1 MTLPPLLLQLV
12 VILGCARLLRMVL
25 TAAGQPAVVGEM
37 IAGFVLGPVV
47 FGAVAPGLQAKVFGA
62 ESLPA
67 LAGLAQV
74 GLVLFTF
81 VIGAELRLPHGAR
94 KQIVDAAA
102 VGIPS
107 VIVPMVLGLGVAVLL
122 HPALAPPGV
131 GVWSFALFVAA
142 ALSVT
147 ALPVMARILKE
158 RSMTHSEV
166 GRLALTAAAVADAVV
181 WILLAVVVVVI
192 GAGRDWQQVA
202 TLVAGLAV
210 LTCVVLFGARPLVAR
225 SLHRNATD
233 GRDASAVLAGLLIAV
248 FACAYATEA
257 LGMHAVFGAFLFGA
271 SLPRDDRLVRT
282 LVERIEYLAVMV
294 LLPVFFALAGLSTTA
309 GAFAGPGLIDLLL
322 ILLVAIVGKVAAAIP
337 GARWAGMS
345 WRSSLAVG
353 ALMNTRGLVE
363 LIVLKIGLD
372 LGLIGREA
380 FTMLMVMAI
389 VTTLMTA
396 PLLSLLGWTAPKQ
409 R

>member
-1 MTLPPLLLQLV
+1 M
-12 VILGCARLLRMVL
+12 
-25 TAAGQPAVVGEM
+25 
-37 IAGFVLGPVV
+37 
-47 FGAVAPGLQAKVFGA
+47 
-62 ESLPA
+62 
-67 LAGLAQV
+67 
-74 GLVLFTF
+74 
-81 VIGAELRLPHGAR
+81 
-94 KQIVDAAA
+94 
-102 VGIPS
+102 
-107 VIVPMVLGLGVAVLL
+107 
-122 HPALAPPGV
+122 
-131 GVWSFALFVAA
+131 
-142 ALSVT
+142 
-147 ALPVMARILKE
+147 
-158 RSMTHSEV
+158 
-166 GRLALTAAAVADAVV
+166 
-181 WILLAVVVVVI
+181 
-192 GAGRDWQQVA
+192 
-202 TLVAGLAV
+202 VAGLAV
-210 LTCVVLFGARPLVAR
+210 LTCVVLLVARPLVAR
-225 SLHRNATD
+225 SLHRNATN
-233 GRDASAVLAGLLIAV
+233 GRDAGAVLAGLLIAV

-337 GARWAGMS
+337 GARWAGMP